1 MSRTKEQKIKANKLL
16 KLPPGKFEKID
27 LSIREHP
34 DFIDRAY
41 INNRYVV
48 MISDNQK
55 IGNQTAIRAM
65 IQRHDDKP
73 IPNHWTEIQSI
84 KNEIFGLEEVAVEFY
99 PRQRRVVDCANIYWI
114 WIFQKG
120 ILPEYIE

>member
-1 MSRTKEQKIKANKLL
+1 MSRTKQQMKEAKRLL
-16 KLPPGKFEKID
+16 KLPHGKFDMIALSKIP
-27 LSIREHP
+27 HP
-34 DFIDRAY
+34 EFITRAY
-41 INNRYVV
+41 MNNRYVV

-55 IGNQTAIRAM
+55 IGNKIAIRAM

-73 IPNHWTEIQSI
+73 IPNHWKEIQGV

-99 PRQRRVVDCANIYWI
+99 PRQRQVVDDANIYWI

-120 ILPEYIE
+120 VLPEYME